1 MKSSNP
7 TFSKKI
13 FENYS
18 FSTAASQTMTV
29 QGTVNKI
36 ALMLALV
43 IASAAFTWTRFFGAE
58 GVAAPGSVL
67 GWLALGGIGGFI
79 LAIIISFKKEWAP
92 VLAPIYAVLEGL
104 FLGAISAFFES
115 MYPGIIMKAV
125 ALTFSVL
132 FALLF
137 MYKTGIIRV
146 TQKFRT
152 MVIAATI
159 GIAVAYFVSFIIG
172 LFGVDMNFMYG
183 GGTLG
188 IVISLVIVAV
198 AAMNLVLDFDF
209 IDQGA
214 QAGLPK
220 FFEWYGAFGLMV
232 TLIWLYL
239 EIIRLLAILNG
250 RD

>member
-1 MKSSNP
+1 M
-7 TFSKKI
+7 
-13 FENYS
+13 
-18 FSTAASQTMTV
+18 
-29 QGTVNKI
+29 
-36 ALMLALV
+36 
-43 IASAAFTWTRFFGAE
+43 
-58 GVAAPGSVL
+58 
-67 GWLALGGIGGFI
+67 ALGAIGGLI
-79 LAIIISFKKEWAP
+79 LAIVISFKKEWAP

-146 TQKFRT
+146 TQRFRT

-172 LFGVDMNFMYG
+172 LFGVNMDFMYG

-188 IVISLVIVAV
+188 VVISLVIVAV
-198 AAMNLVLDFDF
+198 AAMNLVLDFD
-209 IDQGA
+209 
-214 QAGLPK
+214 
-220 FFEWYGAFGLMV
+220 
-232 TLIWLYL
+232 LY
-239 EIIRLLAILNG
+239 RPGGTSRFA
-250 RD
+250 